1 MGYPLVTMEILN
13 STTMKISQQRYFK
26 GSNGLE
32 LKKYSS
38 PSYGYKWDV
47 PLFYQ
52 SGETNFGMRWL
63 TREKPLHLK
72 IEKEETPV
80 VVNVDRHGFFR
91 QNYDARGWKNII
103 KQLKE
108 DHKIYS
114 AKTRFG
120 LISDA
125 FAVAQIDRL
134 NYETVFQLLEYLPN
148 EKVVHLNFY
157 RAKSITKCP
166 RHMRPKG
173 VRIQL
178 YIYLCKSMLSE
189 FTCSHCFPYPL
200 FCMFR
205 SIR

>member
-1 MGYPLVTMEILN
+1 MV
-13 STTMKISQQRYFK
+13 
-26 GSNGLE
+26 E
-32 LKKYSS
+32 LQCKVVSLK
-38 PSYGYKWDV
+38 
-47 PLFYQ
+47 
-52 SGETNFGMRWL
+52 
-63 TREKPLHLK
+63 KPLHLK

-148 EKVVHLNFY
+148 EK
-157 RAKSITKCP
+157 
-166 RHMRPKG
+166 
-173 VRIQL
+173 
-178 YIYLCKSMLSE
+178 
-189 FTCSHCFPYPL
+189 
-200 FCMFR
+200 
-205 SIR
+205 